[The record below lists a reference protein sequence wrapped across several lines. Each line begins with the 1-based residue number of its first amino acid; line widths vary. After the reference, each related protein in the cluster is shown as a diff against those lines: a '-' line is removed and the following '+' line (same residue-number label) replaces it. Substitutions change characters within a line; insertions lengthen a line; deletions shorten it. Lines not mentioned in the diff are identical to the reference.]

1 MSYQPPRRGRP
12 ADRIG
17 LREAERRLW
26 LAAPHDLADVAEA
39 TVRELCDA
47 DAAEIYLTDYRMAY
61 LQPVASGAAPIA
73 LAGSP
78 SGRALAT
85 AEPVLEPPATASAV
99 SRRLLHLPL
108 TVLGNRLGV
117 LRVTL
122 PDPPSP
128 EWQAELVELA
138 ATLSRA
144 LEIADR
150 ATDRYRQARRRE
162 RLTLAAEM
170 QWELLPGCVG
180 SAPEY
185 EFAGQLEPAYTV
197 SGDNFDWSAARDTL
211 MVSVTNGMGEG
222 TTAALLTQLAV
233 GALRNARRS
242 GGDLTEQCGLADET
256 IFRHYGGRQYVATL
270 LLSIDL
276 TTGVVTAVDAGSPVI
291 YRLRN
296 GAVDHVS
303 LDRQL
308 PLGMFGDTP
317 YTEERFTLK
326 PGDRLVIVSDGM
338 HAAHLPGVDTEY
350 AAEFLMRDLG
360 DSRLQPP
367 ADAVRTLLQ
376 QFVERHRGTQLADD
390 AVIVCLDWKGR

>member
-1 MSYQPPRRGRP
+1 MSYQPPRRGHP
-12 ADRIG
+12 ADGIG
-17 LREAERRLW
+17 LREAEHRIW

-39 TVRELCDA
+39 TVRELCGA
-47 DAAEIYLTDYRMAY
+47 DAAEIYLMDYQMAY
-61 LQPVASGAAPIA
+61 LQPVASGETPIA
-73 LAGSP
+73 IAGSP

-85 AEPVLEPPATASAV
+85 GKPALEPPATASPG

-117 LRVTL
+117 LRITL
-122 PDPPSP
+122 PDAASP
-128 EWQAELVELA
+128 EPQAELIEIA

-150 ATDRYRQARRRE
+150 ATDRYRRARRRE

-170 QWELLPGCVG
+170 QWELLPGRVG

-185 EFAGQLEPAYTV
+185 EFAGQLEPAYAV

-211 MVSVTNGMGEG
+211 TVSVTNGMGEG
-222 TTAALLTQLAV
+222 TSAALLTQLAV

-256 IFRHYGGRQYVATL
+256 IFRHYCGRQYVATL

-276 TTGVVTAVDAGSPVI
+276 ATGVVTAVDAGSPFM

-296 GAVDHVS
+296 GAAERVP

-317 YTEERFTLK
+317 YTEERFTLR
-326 PGDRLVIVSDGM
+326 PGDRLVIVSDGV
-338 HAAHLPGVDTEY
+338 HAAHLPGAGTDY
-350 AAEFLMRDLG
+350 AAEFLIRDLG
-360 DSRLQPP
+360 DARLQRPP
-367 ADAVRTLLQ
+367 DVVRTLLR